1 MNFIDLLMFS
11 YIKPKKE
18 IGKKIF
24 FQIRSYFILYHLA
37 VSPAP
42 SRVPA
47 RLLRAFARVAPP
59 PSPPLLRSPLPA
71 SPCCRYHGENQH
83 FGAKSMISLILQI
96 FLLNIHVFSP
106 ALTSRARGGV

>member
-1 MNFIDLLMFS
+1 MNFIDLLRFS
-11 YIKPKKE
+11 YVKPKKE
-18 IGKKIF
+18 IGEKIF

-47 RLLRAFARVAPP
+47 RLLRAFACVAPP

-71 SPCCRYHGENQH
+71 SPC
-83 FGAKSMISLILQI
+83 
-96 FLLNIHVFSP
+96 SP
-106 ALTSRARGGV
+106 ADVMGKINILEQNQ